1 MYSRL
6 TWPELEHRAQM
17 IEAVCGAWRDPS
29 CAERLSA
36 IASRANDGMDAENV
50 AAQLNRITS
59 WKHQLLIELV
69 EAELGTDLALV
80 MAPQRILHLASGS
93 VPGLGI
99 DSLIPTL
106 MLGCH
111 QLIKTS
117 ERDRELAGFVAVLRN
132 TAPELGKLVT
142 LTESIDWSAPDAAV
156 VWGTNATIALVRHKL
171 GQTAPIAAY
180 GERTSLAVIHGPDL
194 ADAKL
199 FDQTISGLQRDVSMF
214 NGEGCMTPQELILV
228 GELPPSVSA
237 EQLEEIAGIK
247 PKVAANVD
255 ELAETLSEFG
265 TELQTVVIGAAP
277 DTCDDLAIVA
287 IRCGATRVC
296 LPGQAHSPSL
306 LAPHDGR
313 GRLRDLVRRVSV
325 S

>member
-1 MYSRL
+1 
-6 TWPELEHRAQM
+6 
-17 IEAVCGAWRDPS
+17 
-29 CAERLSA
+29 
-36 IASRANDGMDAENV
+36 
-50 AAQLNRITS
+50 
-59 WKHQLLIELV
+59 
-69 EAELGTDLALV
+69 
-80 MAPQRILHLASGS
+80 
-93 VPGLGI
+93 
-99 DSLIPTL
+99 
-106 MLGCH
+106 
-111 QLIKTS
+111 
-117 ERDRELAGFVAVLRN
+117 
-132 TAPELGKLVT
+132 
-142 LTESIDWSAPDAAV
+142 
-156 VWGTNATIALVRHKL
+156 
-171 GQTAPIAAY
+171 
-180 GERTSLAVIHGPDL
+180 
-194 ADAKL
+194 
-199 FDQTISGLQRDVSMF
+199 
-214 NGEGCMTPQELILV
+214 MTPQELILV